1 MLLSNKIAII
11 TGGGSGIGRA
21 AVGLFAAEGA
31 SVIVADIREDLAKD
45 AVASVV
51 DKGGKAVAV
60 SADVSNPAGANHIV
74 DVAVQSFGG
83 IDIVYNN
90 AGGPPPIDGDVTELT
105 EDDWTASFRVN
116 FFGTVYVT
124 RAAIPRMNPE
134 VGGRIINTASCAAV
148 LGVAGRD
155 GYVAAKG
162 AVVALTRSMAAE
174 FGKLGI
180 TVNAVA
186 PGVTQSDRVI
196 ELLKKDARTQA
207 LVARHVVGLLEPDDV
222 AHAAL
227 FLASDWA
234 RKITGHILPVDSGA
248 TTTLSTTVL
257 SAE

>member
-116 FFGTVYVT
+116 FFG
-124 RAAIPRMNPE
+124 MNPE